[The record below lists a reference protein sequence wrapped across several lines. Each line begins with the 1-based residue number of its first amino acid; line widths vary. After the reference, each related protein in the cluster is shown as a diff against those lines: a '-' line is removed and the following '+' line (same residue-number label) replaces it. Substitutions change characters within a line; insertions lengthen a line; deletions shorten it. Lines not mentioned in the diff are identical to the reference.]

1 MTSAVRPK
9 PRTTTKAR
17 SASARNA
24 DSPHAPPSR
33 ALAASPVNQL
43 ELVGLLHKSA
53 VIEIVIPEVEP
64 GRYQVHLVVAWRY
77 GRSVL
82 TGASGQPRTFRS
94 LDTLRTHLK
103 TLGIGSTLVRLE
115 LLP

>member
-1 MTSAVRPK
+1 MTS
-9 PRTTTKAR
+9 
-17 SASARNA
+17 SARPTA
-24 DSPHAPPSR
+24 RTSATPSARRTKRSEAPASSPGQLLP
-33 ALAASPVNQL
+33 ASPVSQL

-53 VIEIVIPEVEP
+53 VIEIVMVEVEP
-64 GRYQVHLVVAWRY
+64 SRYQVHLVVVWHY

-82 TGASGQPRTFRS
+82 TGTSGQPRSFRS

-103 TLGIGSTLVRLE
+103 TLGVGNTLIRLE